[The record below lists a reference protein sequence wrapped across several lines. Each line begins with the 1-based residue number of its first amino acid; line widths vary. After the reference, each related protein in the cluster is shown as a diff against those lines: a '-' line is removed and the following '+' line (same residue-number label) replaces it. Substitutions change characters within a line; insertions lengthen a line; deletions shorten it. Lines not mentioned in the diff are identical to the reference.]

1 MMKATKLAVILLSA
15 GLVVGCASKSDITSL
30 QTQIDGLKAE
40 VSSVKSTADE
50 ALSTAQSAEST
61 AKAADA
67 TARRTAADVDA
78 KLNAGFK
85 KHMLK

>member
-1 MMKATKLAVILLSA
+1 MMKATKLAVILVAA
-15 GLVVGCASKSDITSL
+15 GLSVGCASKGDITNL

-40 VSSVKSTADE
+40 VTSVKSTADE
-50 ALSTAQSAEST
+50 ALSAAQAAES
-61 AKAADA
+61 KAAAAEA
-67 TARRTAADVDA
+67 TSRRTATEVET

>member
-1 MMKATKLAVILLSA
+1 MMKATKLAVILVSA
-15 GLVVGCASKSDITSL
+15 GLTVGCASKGDITNL

-50 ALSTAQSAEST
+50 ALSTAQAADS
-61 AKAADA
+61 KAAAAEA
-67 TARRTAADVDA
+67 TSRRTAAEVDA

-85 KHMLK
+85 RHMMK

>member
-1 MMKATKLAVILLSA
+1 MKATKHAVILVSA
-15 GLVVGCASKSDITSL
+15 GLTVGCAYKSDITNL

-40 VSSVKSTADE
+40 LSSVKSTADE
-50 ALSTAQSAEST
+50 ALSAAQQAEST
-61 AKAADA
+61 AKAADSL
-67 TARRTAADVDA
+67 ARRTAADVDA